1 MGDLK
6 SVVLHDMKATHIKST
21 FPMALGTSI
30 TGVDDKTF
38 SSTGEAFSAIIL
50 PKAETTVTKQLQA
63 DDVSLVR
70 VTPHGLAY
78 FYVYRGDTS
87 AGRSPDMPGLHTMN
101 QNHAS
106 SPQKP
111 ACHES
116 RYK

>member
-21 FPMALGTSI
+21 FPMALGTRI

-38 SSTGEAFSAIIL
+38 SSTGE
-50 PKAETTVTKQLQA
+50 
-63 DDVSLVR
+63 VR
-70 VTPHGLAY
+70 VTPHGLA
-78 FYVYRGDTS
+78 YVYRGDTS
-87 AGRSPDMPGLHTMN
+87 AGRSPDMPGLHTIH

-111 ACHES
+111 ALP
-116 RYK
+116 